1 MQRILLTDLH
11 RQYNSIKDEI
21 DEAIAKVLEQKS
33 FIRGPFVEQFE
44 ENFAKA
50 TRMPHCVGVGN
61 GTDALYIALK
71 TLGIGA
77 GDEVIT
83 AANSFIATSEAITMT
98 GARVVFADCDDFY
111 GIDPDDI
118 RGKIS
123 PRTKAIIPVHL
134 YGQMADMKTIMEIA
148 DKHHLFVVEDAAQ
161 AVLAGLNGTPPGGFG
176 HFATFSFFPGKNLGA
191 YGDAG
196 ALVAKDETLFKKAKM
211 FANHGRTNKYE
222 HDFEG
227 INSRMDGIQGAILD
241 VKLKYL
247 PEWTKKR
254 QEIAVEYSKQLSNV
268 EEIVTPPIRE
278 GAEHVFHIYPVRV
291 DAEYRDSL
299 LNYLKNAGI
308 EAGIHYP
315 VALPNLKA
323 YEYLEYKTGDFPKAT
338 QFSQELISLPL
349 FPELTSVEI
358 EFIVDKIK
366 EFFKE

>member
-11 RQYNSIKDEI
+11 RQYDRIKDEI

-44 ENFAKA
+44 ENFAKV

-71 TLGIGA
+71 TLGIGT

-118 RGKIS
+118 TEKIS
-123 PRTKAIIPVHL
+123 SRTKAIIPVHL

-161 AVLAGLNGTPPGGFG
+161 AVLAGLNETPPGGFG

-227 INSRMDGIQGAILD
+227 INSRMDGIQGAILN

-254 QEIAVEYSKQLSNV
+254 QEIAMEYSKQLSNV

-291 DAEYRDSL
+291 DAEYRDGL
-299 LNYLKNAGI
+299 LNYLKNADI